1 MERGWRVPGTARA
14 RKVGETGRIC
24 WAKEKDRA
32 MTGAQ
37 ELFVGWLEGRTN
49 GERGGKG

>member
-37 ELFVGWLEGRTN
+37 
-49 GERGGKG
+49 